1 MTEISSA
8 IVDEVAIQVPR
19 PERSPTGPQRRSLR
33 SRVKAVVDTADPV
46 GLLEMGCPTDEYDNE
61 IDDFVEMLGRTDSLT
76 PLTAGDVIAVWEK
89 WFYPGVAGTDPA
101 EADDLARQLN
111 VVRYA

>member
-1 MTEISSA
+1 
-8 IVDEVAIQVPR
+8 
-19 PERSPTGPQRRSLR
+19 
-33 SRVKAVVDTADPV
+33 
-46 GLLEMGCPTDEYDNE
+46 MGCPTDEYDNE